1 MAQIEVQ
8 RYDTFETWR
17 QKTNLISDSV
27 GDLAALDTAD
37 KSNVVEAINEVKS
50 RLGGEI
56 IVTSNRALLM
66 SIVFGG

>member
-27 GDLAALDTAD
+27 GDLSELDTVN
-37 KSNVVEAINEVKS
+37 KSSVVESINEVKS
-50 RLGGEI
+50 TLSNEI
-56 IVTSNRALLM
+56 VATGNRALLM
-66 SIVFGG
+66 AIVFGG

>member
-17 QKTNLISDSV
+17 QKTNLVSESV
-27 GDLAALDTAD
+27 GDLAALDTVD
-37 KSNVVEAINEVKS
+37 KSNVVEAINEVNS

>member
-1 MAQIEVQ
+1 LVSE
-8 RYDTFETWR
+8 
-17 QKTNLISDSV
+17 SV
-27 GDLAALDTAD
+27 GDLAALDTVD
-37 KSNVVEAINEVKS
+37 KSNVVEAINEVNS